1 MSNNQYSS
9 FFEETQK
16 YYTREFIGYIP
27 LGYPNAGMRY
37 MLKPKAV
44 YHSCP
49 ICGCAHTHIHEHKK
63 RTIHAG
69 SYLGVPVTYKTEC
82 LRYQCDICGATFF
95 DEYDFLP
102 WRHTITLEAEN
113 YIIWKLGTVPMSTIA
128 DELGVSVQTIANR
141 AIEFGQ
147 DEQSEALKRHYK
159 FLSMDEV
166 FIGHNKDG
174 SNIIYWV
181 LNDSSV
187 PWKSNNVLLNIGRTK
202 DEVIKQLRRLE
213 HPESV
218 AAVSMDMWAP
228 YKDAVEAA
236 LPHVVIVID
245 KFHVI
250 KMAEESINK
259 VRLAVQCSKDDKD
272 AMKKDAALFTTSM
285 YSLSAEELVRLDGYL
300 HIDVRLETVYFL
312 VQELMD
318 FYHCH
323 DYETALDYLCNWE
336 TEVNQS
342 GLDLPVYTTV
352 CNWLPYIM
360 NYFKFRI
367 TNGKMEGRN
376 DLIREIDRMGFHYGL
391 PCLQGCLYAHDR
403 RQEYIKWQNHLRDLE
418 STADEKALCDSIQ
431 TQINQS
437 IAA

>member
-1 MSNNQYSS
+1 MSKDQFSS
-9 FFEETQK
+9 FLEEMQK
-16 YYTREFIGYIP
+16 YFTSEFIGYAP
-27 LGYPNAGMRY
+27 QGYPNAGMRY
-37 MLKPKAV
+37 KLKPKVV

-49 ICGCAHTHIHEHKK
+49 ICDCPHTHAHERKP

-69 SYLGVPVTYKTEC
+69 SYLGVPVSYVTEC
-82 LRYQCDICGATFF
+82 IRYQCDICGATFF

-102 WRHTITLEAEN
+102 WRHNITSEAEN
-113 YIIWKLGTVPMSTIA
+113 YIIWSLGTVPMSVIA
-128 DELGVSVQTIANR
+128 GEIGVSVQTIANR
-141 AIEFGQ
+141 ATEFGR
-147 DEQSEALKRHYK
+147 DEQTEAMKRHYK
-159 FLSMDEV
+159 YLSMDEV

-181 LNDSSV
+181 LNDISV

-202 DEVIKQLRRLE
+202 DEIMKQLKRLE
-213 HPESV
+213 HPQSV
-218 AAVSMDMWAP
+218 TAVSMDMWEA
-228 YKDAVEAA
+228 YKDAVEAI
-236 LPHVVIVID
+236 LPQAVVVID

-250 KMAEESINK
+250 EVAEECIKK
-259 VRLAVQCSKDDKD
+259 VRLAVQCSKKEKD
-272 AMKKDAALFTTSM
+272 AMKKDATLFSTSM
-285 YSLSAEELVRLDGYL
+285 YKLSADELVRLDGYL
-300 HIDVRLETVYFL
+300 QIDSRLETVYFL
-312 VQELMD
+312 VQELID

-336 TEVNQS
+336 TEVNQT
-342 GLDLPVYTTV
+342 GLDLPLYTTV

-418 STADEKALCDSIQ
+418 IAADEKKLGDSIQ
-431 TQINQS
+431 IQINQS